1 MILYSSRVSDFIE
14 DINNNK
20 ITYIL
25 ENMKQKELYEGTTI
39 SEKQSWENSLK
50 YMSEIL
56 NQSNIPKDCTV
67 SLEYNLPMT
76 SSRIDFMLCGYD
88 IENKKNVLIIE
99 LKQWSKVNRIE
110 DSDILLETYVGN
122 GLKKV
127 VHPSYQAWTYK
138 MLLKDFNQNIQENN
152 IVVEACSI
160 LHNYIPNNDDPILDN
175 KFTELIKEVPIF
187 FQNDEEKIIEFINKK
202 FSYGDNLSIIQEI
215 DSSKLLPS
223 KSLQE
228 NIDKLLKGNKEF
240 KLIDNQM
247 IIYDEILSAIKREEK
262 NVIIVEGGPGT
273 GKSVIAVNLLATL
286 TNQGKLCQYVSRN
299 TAPRVIYGTKL
310 KGTLNKTSID
320 NLFKTSGAYTETDK
334 DIFDV
339 LIVDEA
345 HCLTEKSGLFNNYGE
360 NQIKEIINSAKC
372 SIFFIDEKQKVHL
385 NDIGTKN
392 EIKRWAANLNA
403 NIIEFKLESQ
413 FRCKGSDNYLKFIDY
428 ILGNTNNY
436 VGKINYDIA
445 VCDTPQELEALI
457 KIKNAENNKSR
468 IVAGY
473 CWNWN
478 KDEINNTDYH
488 DIQIGDYGIS
498 WNLGAKQTFA
508 IDDSI
513 NEAGCVHS
521 VQGLEF
527 DYVGVIIGEDM
538 YFKDGKV
545 CTDFQNHASS
555 DPSFK
560 GIKKM
565 YKENEIMAREISD
578 TIIKNTYRVLLTR
591 GIKGCYIYCVNE
603 ELNNYFKEQINCIK
617 KK

>member
-1 MILYSSRVSDFIE
+1 MILYSSRVNDFIE

-20 ITYIL
+20 ISYIL
-25 ENMKQKELYEGTTI
+25 ENIKQKELYEGTTL
-39 SEKQSWENSLK
+39 SEKQSWENSLR

-56 NQSNIPKDCTV
+56 QQTSIPKDCTV
-67 SLEYNLPMT
+67 ALEYNLPMT
-76 SSRIDFMLCGYD
+76 SSRIDFMLCGYNC
-88 IENKKNVLIIE
+88 ENKKNVLIIE
-99 LKQWSKVNRIE
+99 LKQWSKVNE
-110 DSDILLETYVGN
+110 VKDSDILLETYVGN

-127 VHPSYQAWTYK
+127 IHPSYQAWSYK
-138 MLLKDFNQNIQENN
+138 MLLKDFNQNIQVNDI
-152 IVVEACSI
+152 IVDACSI
-160 LHNYIPNNDDPILDN
+160 LHNYIPNNNDPIIDK
-175 KFTELIKEVPIF
+175 KFTELINEVSIF
-187 FQNDEEKIIEFINKK
+187 FKNDEDKIIDLINKK
-202 FSYGDNLSIIQEI
+202 FCYGDNLSIIQEI

-247 IIYDEILSAIKREEK
+247 IIYDEILANIKKEEK

-273 GKSVIAVNLLATL
+273 GKSVIAINLLANL

-299 TAPRVIYGTKL
+299 TAPRVIYSTKL
-310 KGTLNKTSID
+310 KGTLNKNSID
-320 NLFKTSGAYTETDK
+320 NLFKTSGAYTKTDK

-360 NQIKEIINSAKC
+360 NQIKEIIHSSKS
-372 SIFFIDEKQKVHL
+372 SIFFMDEKQQVHL
-385 NDIGTKN
+385 NDIGTIN
-392 EIKRWAANLNA
+392 EIKKWATSLNA
-403 NIIEFKLESQ
+403 NIVEFKLESQ
-413 FRCKGSDNYLKFIDY
+413 FRCNGSDNYLKFIDY
-428 ILGNTNNY
+428 LLGITNNY
-436 VGKINYDIA
+436 DGKINYDIA
-445 VCDTPQELEALI
+445 ICDSPQELETLI
-457 KIKNAENNKSR
+457 KTKNIENNKSR

-488 DIQIGDYGIS
+488 DIRIGDYSIS
-498 WNLGAKQTFA
+498 WNLGAKQTFV
-508 IDDSI
+508 IDNSI

-527 DYVGVIIGEDM
+527 DYIGVIIGEDL
-538 YFKDGKV
+538 YYEDDKI
-545 CTDFQNHASS
+545 CTNFQKHASS

-565 YKENEIMAREISD
+565 YKENRTIANELSD

-591 GIKGCYIYCVNE
+591 GIKGCYIYCVNK
-603 ELNNYFKEQINCIK
+603 ELNNYFKEQINIYK
-617 KK
+617 

>member
-473 CWNWN
+473 CWN
-478 KDEINNTDYH
+478 
-488 DIQIGDYGIS
+488 
-498 WNLGAKQTFA
+498 
-508 IDDSI
+508 
-513 NEAGCVHS
+513 
-521 VQGLEF
+521 
-527 DYVGVIIGEDM
+527 
-538 YFKDGKV
+538 
-545 CTDFQNHASS
+545 
-555 DPSFK
+555 
-560 GIKKM
+560 
-565 YKENEIMAREISD
+565 
-578 TIIKNTYRVLLTR
+578 
-591 GIKGCYIYCVNE
+591 
-603 ELNNYFKEQINCIK
+603 
-617 KK
+617 

>member
-25 ENMKQKELYEGTTI
+25 ENMKQKELYEGTTT

-56 NQSNIPKDCTV
+56 NKSNIPKDCTV

-76 SSRIDFMLCGYD
+76 SSRIDLMLCGYD

-138 MLLKDFNQNIQENN
+138 MLLKDFNQNIQKNN
-152 IVVEACSI
+152 IIVEACSI

-175 KFTELIKEVPIF
+175 KFAELIKEVPIF

-202 FSYGDNLSIIQEI
+202 FCYGDNLSIIQEI

-273 GKSVIAVNLLATL
+273 GKSIIAVNLLATL

-360 NQIKEIINSAKC
+360 NQIKEIINSSKC

-392 EIKRWAANLNA
+392 
-403 NIIEFKLESQ
+403 
-413 FRCKGSDNYLKFIDY
+413 
-428 ILGNTNNY
+428 
-436 VGKINYDIA
+436 
-445 VCDTPQELEALI
+445 
-457 KIKNAENNKSR
+457 
-468 IVAGY
+468 
-473 CWNWN
+473 
-478 KDEINNTDYH
+478 
-488 DIQIGDYGIS
+488 
-498 WNLGAKQTFA
+498 
-508 IDDSI
+508 
-513 NEAGCVHS
+513 
-521 VQGLEF
+521 
-527 DYVGVIIGEDM
+527 
-538 YFKDGKV
+538 
-545 CTDFQNHASS
+545 
-555 DPSFK
+555 
-560 GIKKM
+560 
-565 YKENEIMAREISD
+565 
-578 TIIKNTYRVLLTR
+578 
-591 GIKGCYIYCVNE
+591 
-603 ELNNYFKEQINCIK
+603 
-617 KK
+617 